1 MILYSIVA
9 SVFPTMH
16 FMRTCTHVL
25 GCCTQEKELES
36 VKFALTSCS
45 LGSQL
50 AQMLYVIIRVMHSI
64 VSSSLLRMHSESV
77 SVGL

>member
-36 VKFALTSCS
+36 VKFVLTSCS
-45 LGSQL
+45 LGSQP
-50 AQMLYVIIRVMHSI
+50 AQMCVIISNAFDRVIYSTTHA
-64 VSSSLLRMHSESV
+64 L
-77 SVGL
+77 